1 VTRASRTTLQP
12 LEEQV
17 QRHVAELLE
26 REREAEEYH
35 RAADDWWAA
44 LDFQLALERRN
55 EAA

>member
-1 VTRASRTTLQP
+1 MTRASRTTLQP

-26 REREAEEYH
+26 REREAEECH
-35 RAADDWWAA
+35 RAADDWWSA
-44 LDFQLALERRN
+44 LDFQTALERRN